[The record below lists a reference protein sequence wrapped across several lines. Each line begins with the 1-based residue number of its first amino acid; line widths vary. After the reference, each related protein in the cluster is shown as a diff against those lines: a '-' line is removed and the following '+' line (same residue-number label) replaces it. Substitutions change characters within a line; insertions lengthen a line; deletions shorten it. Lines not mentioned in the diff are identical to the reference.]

1 MPEKSLEK
9 TVEKDIKLAERKFHK
24 MNIWMITSIALII
37 VLIGSIMY
45 FEAVGTNKIVV
56 SGQEVKVSDGNKILV
71 NGQET
76 GITISGSNI
85 IVSESDVG
93 SKALKF
99 INDNLVQPG
108 TNASYVSTSLFN
120 GLYNVTVSY
129 QGRDISVFLT
139 NDGSNM
145 FISSPLNINQA
156 LPQATPT
163 ATSQPTEIPKTS
175 KATAQLYVMAFCP
188 YGIQAENAMKPVAD
202 LFGTNAD
209 IQVHFIAN
217 VGGTTPDS
225 VSSLHGAVEAQEDLR
240 QVCIMK
246 YYDQKTL
253 WNYIMTINSNCSSL
267 RSDTTAYDTC
277 WKNAAT
283 KAGIT
288 ISKIDACSTGS
299 EGVNLLKADEALT
312 TQYGISGSPTLLI
325 NGVTYNGARTADA
338 YKAAICSG
346 FTTQPS
352 VCSQNLSS
360 TAAAASG
367 NCAT

>member
-1 MPEKSLEK
+1 
-9 TVEKDIKLAERKFHK
+9 
-24 MNIWMITSIALII
+24 
-37 VLIGSIMY
+37 
-45 FEAVGTNKIVV
+45 
-56 SGQEVKVSDGNKILV
+56 
-71 NGQET
+71 
-76 GITISGSNI
+76 
-85 IVSESDVG
+85 
-93 SKALKF
+93 
-99 INDNLVQPG
+99 
-108 TNASYVSTSLFN
+108 
-120 GLYNVTVSY
+120 
-129 QGRDISVFLT
+129 
-139 NDGSNM
+139 
-145 FISSPLNINQA
+145 
-156 LPQATPT
+156 
-163 ATSQPTEIPKTS
+163 
-175 KATAQLYVMAFCP
+175 MAFCP
-188 YGIQAENAMKPVAD
+188 YGIQAEAAMKPVVD

-225 VSSLHGAVEAQEDLR
+225 VQSLHGAVEAQEDLR

-253 WNYIMTINSNCSSL
+253 WKYIMPIDNNCSSL

-283 KAGIT
+283 SAGINV
-288 ISKIDACSTGS
+288 SKIDACSTGS

-325 NGVTYNGARTADA
+325 NGVTYNGERTADA